1 MNDIYDAIKFKEE
14 KNLTSLLKT
23 YTDLTDKQIKDIL
36 NIRKEDGTVSLK
48 IDSEENDD
56 LGFVY
61 EIIAMV
67 KQYGFD
73 KTYNFVKN
81 NSNKITDRQILE
93 SDEFEEQKKKY
104 NDDTIKLRNKV
115 KVKSTGIFTCPR
127 CNEKDTSYTEVQLRS
142 GDEGSTFIIACNAC
156 GYQFKRNS

>member
-1 MNDIYDAIKFKEE
+1 MTDIYGAVNFTEE
-14 KNLTSLLKT
+14 KNLTSLLQE
-23 YTDLTDKQIKDIL
+23 YTDLSDKQIKDIL
-36 NIRKEDGTVSLK
+36 NVRREDGTVSLR
-48 IDSEENDD
+48 IDTEENDD

-61 EIIAMV
+61 EIIGMI
-67 KQYGFD
+67 KQYGFE

-81 NSNKITDRQILE
+81 NSSKIKDKQILE
-93 SDEFEEQKKKY
+93 SDIFDEQKKKY
-104 NDDTIKLRNKV
+104 NDDTVKLRNKV

>member
-1 MNDIYDAIKFKEE
+1 MTDIYGAVNFTEE
-14 KNLTSLLKT
+14 KNLTSLLKE
-23 YTDLTDKQIKDIL
+23 YTDLSDKQIKDIL
-36 NIRKEDGTVSLK
+36 NVRREDGTVSLR
-48 IDSEENDD
+48 IDTEENDD

-61 EIIAMV
+61 EIIGMI
-67 KQYGFD
+67 KQYGFE
-73 KTYNFVKN
+73 KTYKFVKN
-81 NSNKITDRQILE
+81 SSSKIKDKQILE
-93 SDEFEEQKKKY
+93 SDIFEEQKKKY
-104 NDDTIKLRNKV
+104 NDDTVKLRTKV